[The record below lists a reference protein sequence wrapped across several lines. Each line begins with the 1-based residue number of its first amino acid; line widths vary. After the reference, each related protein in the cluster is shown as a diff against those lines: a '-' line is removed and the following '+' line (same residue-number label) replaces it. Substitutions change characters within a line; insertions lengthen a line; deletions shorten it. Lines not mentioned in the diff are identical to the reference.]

1 MNNTSVLIY
10 SCDAYSDVWN
20 PFFTLFWRYWDC
32 PFPVYLTTET
42 KKCHEP
48 AVMTLNTQGD
58 TWTER
63 IRKAVEEIPTKYVI
77 CMCED
82 MFFRREVK
90 QDVIEKCIQ
99 GMETNELA
107 ANFNFEKD
115 YNGAVGGY
123 YAGFGKK
130 PSGRN
135 FQKSCQPTLWRRSV
149 LLELLDVK
157 MNPWEWEES
166 EALEMYEYY
175 AFTGEINDLV
185 FEYGYRHGDWFGIR
199 KGKWY
204 EADVKPLFEK
214 EHINID
220 LNERGI
226 C

>member
-63 IRKAVEEIPTKYVI
+63 IRKAVEEIPTKYII

-90 QDVIEKCIQ
+90 QDIIEKCIQ

-115 YNGAVGGY
+115 
-123 YAGFGKK
+123 
-130 PSGRN
+130 
-135 FQKSCQPTLWRRSV
+135 
-149 LLELLDVK
+149 
-157 MNPWEWEES
+157 
-166 EALEMYEYY
+166 
-175 AFTGEINDLV
+175 
-185 FEYGYRHGDWFGIR
+185 
-199 KGKWY
+199 
-204 EADVKPLFEK
+204 
-214 EHINID
+214 
-220 LNERGI
+220 
-226 C
+226 